1 MSEQHRTIG
10 REYLEKYFDAYIG
23 RGNKRF
29 YSTVPAEF
37 NKVDFKELYT
47 VDPYD
52 AKTFIEESVDIS
64 MRENNFQRLL
74 DVLGYFQQNGNNNAS
89 YYIKD
94 IQNRLD
100 FERLLREKYP
110 ALKKAY
116 EHYRTLV
123 AMVANGQE
131 IED

>member
-52 AKTFIEESVDIS
+52 AKTLIEESVDIS
-64 MRENNFQRLL
+64 MRENDFQRLL
-74 DVLGYFQQNGNNNAS
+74 DVLGYFQQNGNDAN
-89 YYIKD
+89 YYSRD
-94 IQNRLD
+94 IQKRVD
-100 FERLLREKYP
+100 FERSLREKYP
-110 ALKKAY
+110 TLKKAY
-116 EHYRTLV
+116 
-123 AMVANGQE
+123 
-131 IED
+131 

>member
-10 REYLEKYFDAYIG
+10 RKYLEKYFDAYIG

-52 AKTFIEESVDIS
+52 AKTVVEESVDIS
-64 MRENNFQRLL
+64 MRENDFQRLL
-74 DVLGYFQQNGNNNAS
+74 DVLGYFQQNGNDAN
-89 YYIKD
+89 YYSRD
-94 IQNRLD
+94 IQKRVD
-100 FERLLREKYP
+100 FERSLREKYP

-116 EHYRTLV
+116 ERYRTLV